1 MVETVPDQRA
11 VRAVPLE
18 VARAATLGMLAPMA
32 DPTVAAAV
40 LVSGG
45 SLPMVAMVAAM
56 VVAVV
61 AVLTSHQ
68 PMVAT
73 VAA

>member
-1 MVETVPDQRA
+1 MVETVPVERA

-18 VARAATLGMLAPMA
+18 VARAATLGMLASMA

-40 LVSGG
+40 RV
-45 SLPMVAMVAAM
+45 SLPMVATVAAM
-56 VVAVV
+56 VVAVG

-68 PMVAT
+68 AMVALGAT
-73 VAA
+73 VAP